1 MSTNES
7 HDTGETPAASVNGDV
22 SIPAV
27 SVSKVALM
35 LRAVGDAPP
44 IQKNKFQLAG
54 NKPVSFIQGYLRKTL
69 QTDKGIYLFCAS
81 SFCPNPDQTVQ
92 ELFDAFQIG
101 GELTICYSFQE
112 TWG

>member
-1 MSTNES
+1 MLES
-7 HDTGETPAASVNGDV
+7 DD
-22 SIPAV
+22 
-27 SVSKVALM
+27 SKVDPPSGHANDVHGVKYSLM

-44 IQKNKFQLAG
+44 MLKTKFQLSG
-54 NKPVSFIQGYLRKTL
+54 DKLISFVMAFLRKHIKI
-69 QTDKGIYLFCAS
+69 DKGIYVFCGS
-81 SFCPNPDQTVQ
+81 SFCPNPDQSIK